1 MRTDAILAGG
11 ETDVERE
18 SSIPQEVPAE
28 MPERYLVHH
37 FERRAY
43 PLRQPLFTVGRDA
56 DSDIVLRE
64 PTVSRTHARLVLEGD
79 DAILESLGPTGTRVN
94 GEQVLTPR
102 KLEQGDQILIGT
114 AKLTFT
120 SASLPTGFT
129 VVDTARHPESDPDSK
144 RSTIRTPLLRT
155 GESKATRLPLV
166 TRTQVLFA
174 LLVLAL
180 AFFVFARG

>member
-1 MRTDAILAGG
+1 
-11 ETDVERE
+11 
-18 SSIPQEVPAE
+18 

-56 DSDIVLRE
+56 GSDIVLRE
-64 PTVSRTHARLVLEGD
+64 PTVSRTHARLVLEGE

-94 GEQVLTPR
+94 GEAVLTPR

-120 SASLPTGFT
+120 STGLPTGFAI
-129 VVDTARHPESDPDSK
+129 VNPGRHVDSDPDTK
-144 RSTIRTPLLRT
+144 RTTIRTPLIRAHEEKEERGVPVSRT
-155 GESKATRLPLV
+155 WILV
-166 TRTQVLFA
+166 GIAVVA
-174 LLVLAL
+174 M

>member
-1 MRTDAILAGG
+1 
-11 ETDVERE
+11 
-18 SSIPQEVPAE
+18 

-64 PTVSRTHARLVLEGD
+64 PTVSRTHARLVIEGE
-79 DAILESLGPTGTRVN
+79 DAILENLGPTGTRVN
-94 GEQVLTPR
+94 GEEILTPR

-120 SASLPTGFT
+120 SATLPTGFT
-129 VVDTARHPESDPDSK
+129 VVNGSRHPEPDPDSK
-144 RSTIRTPLLRT
+144 RTTIRTPLLRARERKEGRSFQPNKT
-155 GESKATRLPLV
+155 WLV
-166 TRTQVLFA
+166 IGAV
-174 LLVLAL
+174 AL
-180 AFFVFARG
+180 AVVYFVFARG

>member
-1 MRTDAILAGG
+1 
-11 ETDVERE
+11 
-18 SSIPQEVPAE
+18 

-43 PLRQPLFTVGRDA
+43 PLRQPLFTVGRDV

-94 GEQVLTPR
+94 GEEVLTPR

-120 SASLPTGFT
+120 SAALPTGFT
-129 VVDTARHPESDPDSK
+129 VVSGGKHPESDPNTK
-144 RSTIRTPLLRT
+144 RTTIRVPLLRT
-155 GESKATRLPLV
+155 SEHKAGRPSPLN
-166 TRTQVLFA
+166 RTWILVAA
-174 LLVLAL
+174 LVMAVG
-180 AFFVFARG
+180 FFVFTRG

>member
-1 MRTDAILAGG
+1 
-11 ETDVERE
+11 
-18 SSIPQEVPAE
+18 

-43 PLRQPLFTVGRDA
+43 PLRQPMFTVGRDA

-64 PTVSRTHARLVLEGD
+64 PTVSRTHARLMLEGD

-94 GEQVLTPR
+94 GEEVVNPR
-102 KLEQGDQILIGT
+102 KLEPGDQITIGT

-120 SASLPTGFT
+120 SAPLPTGFT
-129 VVDTARHPESDPDSK
+129 VVSNGGHPESDPDTK

-155 GESKATRLPLV
+155 GETRAARPSTP
-166 TRTQVLFA
+166 TRTWIL
-174 LLVLAL
+174 LAL
-180 AFFVFARG
+180 ALAVAFFVFTRG

>member
-1 MRTDAILAGG
+1 
-11 ETDVERE
+11 
-18 SSIPQEVPAE
+18 

-43 PLRQPLFTVGRDA
+43 PLRQPMFTVGRDA

-64 PTVSRTHARLVLEGD
+64 PTVSRTHARVTLDGD

-94 GEQVLTPR
+94 GEDVVNPR
-102 KLEQGDQILIGT
+102 KLEPGDQITIGT

-120 SASLPTGFT
+120 SAPVPTGFT
-129 VVDTARHPESDPDSK
+129 VVTNGRHPESDPDSK

-155 GESKATRLPLV
+155 GEN
-166 TRTQVLFA
+166 RTARQSAPPRKWILLA
-174 LLVLAL
+174 LLALAV
-180 AFFVFARG
+180 AFFVFTRG

>member
-1 MRTDAILAGG
+1 
-11 ETDVERE
+11 
-18 SSIPQEVPAE
+18 

-94 GEQVLTPR
+94 GEEVLAPR
-102 KLEQGDQILIGT
+102 KLEPGDQIVIGT

-120 SASLPTGFT
+120 SSALPTGFT
-129 VVDTARHPESDPDSK
+129 VVNGSKHPESDPDTK
-144 RSTIRTPLLRT
+144 RSTIRTPLIRT
-155 GESKATRLPLV
+155 AEHKAARPTRLN
-166 TRTQVLFA
+166 RTW
-174 LLVLAL
+174 VLAAVMVL
-180 AFFVFARG
+180 AVAFFVFMRG

>member
-1 MRTDAILAGG
+1 
-11 ETDVERE
+11 
-18 SSIPQEVPAE
+18 

-64 PTVSRTHARLVLEGD
+64 PTVSRTHARLTLEGD

-94 GEQVLTPR
+94 GEEVVSPR
-102 KLEQGDQILIGT
+102 KLENGDQIIIGT
-114 AKLTFT
+114 AKLTFS
-120 SASLPTGFT
+120 SAPVPTGFA
-129 VVDTARHPESDPDSK
+129 VVSNGGHPEPDPDTK

-155 GESKATRLPLV
+155 GETAAARQSIPRTWILV
-166 TRTQVLFA
+166 A
-174 LLVLAL
+174 ALAL
-180 AFFVFARG
+180 AVVFFVFTRG